1 MASMAGREKKTK
13 GRRKTKNKSIDAGN
27 GKMSAWEQ
35 QRERQKLFQKL
46 KIEKELLEKDKKKAR
61 SDRAEVEKKRQQYL
75 KEKAVNDRLA
85 MKYQCEKELWLE
97 RKKKKGHNFNKQFL
111 INKVASKIKE
121 WEKKTED
128 AKEEWMNIEEDKVEI
143 KELEVGL
150 GRDQEQLKID
160 QADLV
165 RQKMEFEVK
174 SKDMEEVSI
183 TNVDEKERLKVLED
197 PLIEEEKKLDERIQ
211 KYDAYDSLVTGREEV
226 AGQKESE
233 QNCEGLRL
241 ENIKQRLLAL
251 LEKRKVDFNDRS
263 IQLYEQITSMDE
275 SFAELFHDIAEKE
288 ENVVAGGNDPSTVT
302 EDQATEA

>member
-1 MASMAGREKKTK
+1 MTSMAGREKKTK
-13 GRRKTKNKSIDAGN
+13 GRRRNKNKSIDAGN

-35 QRERQKLFQKL
+35 QRERQKLFKKL
-46 KIEKELLEKDKKKAR
+46 EIERELLEKEKKKAR

-85 MKYQCEKELWLE
+85 LKYQCEKELWLE

-111 INKVASKIKE
+111 MDKVGSKIKE
-121 WEKKTED
+121 WEKKSED
-128 AKEEWMNIEEDKVEI
+128 AKKEWLKIEEDKVEM
-143 KELEVGL
+143 KDLEVGL
-150 GRDQEQLKID
+150 GRDQEQLTID

-174 SKDMEEVSI
+174 SKDMEKVSV

-211 KYDAYDSLVTGREEV
+211 KYNAYDSLVKGREEV

-241 ENIKQRLLAL
+241 ESIKQRLLAL
-251 LEKRKVDFNDRS
+251 LEKRRADFNDRS
-263 IQLYEQITSMDE
+263 IQLYEQITSLDE
-275 SFAELFHDIAEKE
+275 SFAELFHDTVEKE
-288 ENVVAGGNDPSTVT
+288 ENVMAGGNDTRTLT
-302 EDQATEA
+302 EDQAIEA